1 MDDKGNDAQKIAADL
16 TGKHVPTGREAYWHA
31 ATVSKMLTDEYVIGR
46 AAVFMSRRVREPGEK
61 PHSIPREKDQ
71 WIYLPEG
78 VVPPILVT
86 EDGKPD
92 IALFERV
99 QKRLEANQKF
109 SVRNNQEPQN
119 FLLRGG
125 LAKCGYCGGNMTTG
139 SIGTTYSGELRKG
152 YRCMKGNLHSGRCP
166 GGLGARI
173 ATDQLD
179 STAWSVAVEIIRDP
193 SEVDRRVEARRTAD
207 PNAERRQ
214 YITGEIAKVKTRQS
228 RLRDRLED
236 EDLDDDTYADIKLRL
251 KELADQKRGYE
262 NELNIEINVHEEW
275 MKTQEELK
283 NFHKRCQEM
292 REQLNDP
299 NYEPDYAFKR
309 EAVEFFGIVAQV
321 WKADHSPRIVIESN
335 PPSIVSTNR

>member
-1 MDDKGNDAQKIAADL
+1 
-16 TGKHVPTGREAYWHA
+16 
-31 ATVSKMLTDEYVIGR
+31 MLTDEYVIGR

-166 GGLGARI
+166 GG
-173 ATDQLD
+173 
-179 STAWSVAVEIIRDP
+179 
-193 SEVDRRVEARRTAD
+193 
-207 PNAERRQ
+207 
-214 YITGEIAKVKTRQS
+214 
-228 RLRDRLED
+228 
-236 EDLDDDTYADIKLRL
+236 
-251 KELADQKRGYE
+251 
-262 NELNIEINVHEEW
+262 
-275 MKTQEELK
+275 
-283 NFHKRCQEM
+283 
-292 REQLNDP
+292 
-299 NYEPDYAFKR
+299 
-309 EAVEFFGIVAQV
+309 
-321 WKADHSPRIVIESN
+321 
-335 PPSIVSTNR
+335 